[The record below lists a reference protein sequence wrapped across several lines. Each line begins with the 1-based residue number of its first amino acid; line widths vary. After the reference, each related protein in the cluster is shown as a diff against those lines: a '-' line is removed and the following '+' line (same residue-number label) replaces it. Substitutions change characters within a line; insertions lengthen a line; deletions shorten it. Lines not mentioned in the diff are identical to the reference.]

1 MRSAVIGSPG
11 ARLLLSREALECDG
25 DGVSPTHNQGVESDD
40 DNPRLVRQPGR
51 LISFSDA
58 VFAIAVTLLVL
69 EIQPPEDFR
78 HLVRGLAALWPSYLG
93 YALSFLLVGQVWVN
107 HHVMFD
113 RVRHVDR
120 RVLFL
125 NTVLLMVIAF
135 LPFSTSLLADA
146 IRADLGL
153 RTAVVV
159 YGATLWTAAALF
171 NVIWA
176 HLRRAGLLD
185 PGLGSAGIRAIG
197 RRFALALVWIGS
209 GILVGAFVPIAGVV
223 IIAGFLPAYY
233 LPIRGEYGEEREA
246 A

>member
-1 MRSAVIGSPG
+1 M
-11 ARLLLSREALECDG
+11 
-25 DGVSPTHNQGVESDD
+25 ESEN
-40 DNPRLVRQPGR
+40 DNRRLVRQPGR
-51 LISFSDA
+51 LMSFSDA

-69 EIQPPEDFR
+69 EIQPPQDFG
-78 HLVRGLAALWPSYLG
+78 HLLRGLGALWPSYVG

-120 RVLFL
+120 QVLFL
-125 NTVLLMVIAF
+125 NTLLLMVIAF

-146 IRADLGL
+146 IRAELGL

-159 YGATLWTAAALF
+159 YGANLWTAAALF

-176 HLRRAGLLD
+176 HLRRAKLLD
-185 PGLGSAGIRAIG
+185 PDLGPFGIRAIG

-233 LPIRGEYGEEREA
+233 LPIRGEYGEDDTTA
-246 A
+246 ARPT

>member
-1 MRSAVIGSPG
+1 MRSKS
-11 ARLLLSREALECDG
+11 
-25 DGVSPTHNQGVESDD
+25 

-69 EIQPPEDFR
+69 EIQPPQDFG
-78 HLVRGLAALWPSYLG
+78 HLLRGLAALWPSYLA
-93 YALSFLLVGQVWVN
+93 YALSFLLIGQVWVN

-120 RVLFL
+120 EVLFL
-125 NTVLLMVIAF
+125 NTLLLMVIAF

-146 IRADLGL
+146 LREEQGL
-153 RTAVVV
+153 RVAVVV

-171 NVIWA
+171 NIIWA
-176 HLRRAGLLD
+176 HLRRAKLLD
-185 PGLGSAGIRAIG
+185 PDLGPFGIRAIG

-209 GILVGAFVPIAGVV
+209 GILVGAFVPIAGVA

-233 LPIRGEYGEEREA
+233 LPIRGEYGEDTATDRPG
-246 A
+246 

>member
-1 MRSAVIGSPG
+1 MRSKS
-11 ARLLLSREALECDG
+11 
-25 DGVSPTHNQGVESDD
+25 

-69 EIQPPEDFR
+69 EIQPPQDFG
-78 HLVRGLAALWPSYLG
+78 HLLRGLGALWPSYLA
-93 YALSFLLVGQVWVN
+93 YALSFLLIGQVWVN

-120 RVLFL
+120 EVLFL
-125 NTVLLMVIAF
+125 NTLLLMVIAF

-146 IRADLGL
+146 LRAEQGL
-153 RTAVVV
+153 RVAVVI
-159 YGATLWTAAALF
+159 YGATLWTAAGLF
-171 NVIWA
+171 NIIWA
-176 HLRRAGLLD
+176 HLRRAKLLD
-185 PGLGSAGIRAIG
+185 PDIGPFGIRAIG

-233 LPIRGEYGEEREA
+233 LPIRGEYGEDTATERPG
-246 A
+246 